1 MIYLRCHRTSH
12 HNFLKLNCKFLLNH
26 QSKSQ
31 KTGICLYLKGGTMKR
46 INELLPIS
54 FLMIDYLTYCF
65 SSGHVEIIVP
75 STPLKV
81 LSMEN
86 QSEGSFLG
94 FYQLIIFGCLLCL
107 PTQIVSK
114 WQFIKYNH
122 EHYCGSFVESLCICI
137 SLLKMSRLFWEQLTA
152 PCVRQSLFDS

>member
-1 MIYLRCHRTSH
+1 
-12 HNFLKLNCKFLLNH
+12 
-26 QSKSQ
+26 
-31 KTGICLYLKGGTMKR
+31 MKR

-94 FYQLIIFGCLLCL
+94 FYQLIIIWL
-107 PTQIVSK
+107 
-114 WQFIKYNH
+114 
-122 EHYCGSFVESLCICI
+122 SFVFTHSDCLE
-137 SLLKMSRLFWEQLTA
+137 MT
-152 PCVRQSLFDS
+152 VH